1 MKVIFADVCNERF
14 DRMEK
19 ALVDSFATEL
29 RRFVLGFNY
38 GEDHLYNH

>member
-38 GEDHLYNH
+38 G